1 MPTHIFTIIIE
12 TSHAKLQFKVHVH
25 TYVSTIQEHSLYM
38 YIINYIDTIQV
49 QLSHKPANLKAP
61 EKLSF
66 KDKLALHQ
74 RKVSK
79 EGEDGGTRSKRQSWA
94 PGHAPHSSSSSPAAS
109 PTHKLF
115 SSSSVGTPP
124 VLRG

>member
-1 MPTHIFTIIIE
+1 M
-12 TSHAKLQFKVHVH
+12 
-25 TYVSTIQEHSLYM
+25 YM
-38 YIINYIDTIQV
+38 YINIDKIQV
-49 QLSHKPANLKAP
+49 QLSHKPANFKAP

-79 EGEDGGTRSKRQSWA
+79 EGEDDILSKRRSWA
-94 PGHAPHSSSSSPAAS
+94 PGHAPHSGSSSPAAS
-109 PTHKLF
+109 PTRKLF

-124 VLRG
+124 ILRG